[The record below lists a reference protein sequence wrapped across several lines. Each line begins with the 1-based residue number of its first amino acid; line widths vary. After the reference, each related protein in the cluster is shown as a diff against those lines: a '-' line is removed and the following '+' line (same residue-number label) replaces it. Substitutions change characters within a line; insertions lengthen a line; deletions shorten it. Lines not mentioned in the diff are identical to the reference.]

1 MDNSYDAIRN
11 RMKDDLTTEASKIEG
26 SFAMDNI
33 NSVSKELARITATE
47 VDTIPDEIML
57 DTATGHMLDIKAL
70 EYGMVR
76 NRETKAKGQVK
87 ITGSTGVIIYKDT
100 ELLSKGD
107 VPYKTLFDVI
117 VGASGVGCV
126 DIECEHYGLIGN
138 AEKESITAF
147 KNSITGVESV
157 VNVEKVTG
165 GTEDEEDEHFR
176 DRIFEKIRKPISSGN
191 KNHYIYWAKE
201 VSGIREAKVVPLF
214 NGNGTIKIIILSS
227 DYDEVSGLI
236 LENVREYIE
245 NNRPIGAS
253 VTVESAV
260 SKDISLDITLQK
272 EENISVES
280 IKTDL
285 TNKINAYIKTIT
297 FDETKPLSY
306 FKIGDLAFNAEGIL
320 DILDYTLNGS
330 RDSIQAN
337 FNQFLKLKE
346 VIVHAT

>member
-26 SFAMDNI
+26 SFTMDNI

-57 DTATGHMLDIKAL
+57 DTATGHMLDVKAL

-76 NRETKAKGQVK
+76 NKERKAKGQVK
-87 ITGSTGVIIYKDT
+87 VNGSTGVIIYKDT

-107 VPYKTLFDVI
+107 VPYKTMYDVI
-117 VGASGVGCV
+117 IGASGVSFV
-126 DIECEHYGLIGN
+126 DIECEYYGLIGN
-138 AEKESITAF
+138 AEIGSITSF

-157 VNVEKVTG
+157 INVEKITG

-176 DRIFEKIRKPISSGN
+176 DRIYEKIRKPISSGN
-191 KNHYIYWAKE
+191 KNHYVYWAKE
-201 VSGIREAKVVPLF
+201 VSGIREAKVIPLF
-214 NGNGTIKIIILSS
+214 NGNGTLKVIVLSS
-227 DYDEVSGLI
+227 DYDEVSGLL
-236 LENVREYIE
+236 LENVKEHIE

-260 SKDISLDITLQK
+260 SKDIRLDITLQK
-272 EENISVES
+272 EENISIEV

-285 TNKINAYIKTIT
+285 INKINDYIKTIT

-306 FKIGDLAFNAEGIL
+306 FKIGDLAFNAEGIV

-330 RDSIQAN
+330 RESIQAS
-337 FNQFLKLKE
+337 FNEFLKLKE
-346 VIVHAT
+346 VVIHVA